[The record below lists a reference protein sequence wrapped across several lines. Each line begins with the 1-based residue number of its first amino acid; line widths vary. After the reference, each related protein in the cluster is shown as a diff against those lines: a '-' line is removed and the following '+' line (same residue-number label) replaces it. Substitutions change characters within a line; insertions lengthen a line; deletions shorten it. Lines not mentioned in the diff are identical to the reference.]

1 MFVSKIVR
9 EERRSPMIRTS
20 LVVLTALFACLSNA
34 QTVSFSFTAPEGAE
48 LEKYP
53 VMPGPLSVA
62 DQAKLGLA
70 AKTLDRPVDFFNHYR
85 NVRNGRFVFETLPA
99 GTIVLASADG
109 KPRYKADCGNRLVEP
124 AKCPT
129 CPPVKNDSVAD
140 TLGGKKSS
148 PTNGASTPGAWSR
161 FWDNVDKSW
170 GSMWGGLGSLLGS
183 LLPLL
188 LLLGLL
194 GLIAYAIARAIQN
207 RRGNGG
213 ATATATAVQNPPA
226 PNPPPG
232 PVTTAQP
239 VQQTQTVP
247 PLPQQAPATTAA
259 TPTNP
264 PASFPAGRAIIDLGD
279 ANSATRIQAG
289 QNFSRIEFNEDPTDG
304 STTIRIFRR

>member
-1 MFVSKIVR
+1 
-9 EERRSPMIRTS
+9 MIRTS
-20 LVVLTALFACLSNA
+20 LVGLMVLFVSLSSA
-34 QTVSFSFTAPEGAE
+34 QTESFSFAAPEGAE

-62 DQAKLGLA
+62 DQAKLGLS
-70 AKTLDRPVDFFNHYR
+70 AKTLEKPANVFNHYR
-85 NVRNGRFVFETLPA
+85 QLRTGRFVFETLPA
-99 GTIVLASADG
+99 GTLVLVSKEGAL
-109 KPRYKADCGNRLVEP
+109 RYKAECGNRLVEP

-129 CPPVKNDSVAD
+129 CPVVKSGATTD
-140 TLGGKKSS
+140 TLGGKKNAAGGASS
-148 PTNGASTPGAWSR
+148 PSAWSR
-161 FWDNVDKSW
+161 FWDNLDKSW
-170 GSMWGGLGSLLGS
+170 GSMWGGLGSLLGF

-194 GLIAYAIARAIQN
+194 GLIAYPIARAIQN
-207 RRGNGG
+207 RRGDGA

-226 PNPPPG
+226 PNPPPP
-232 PVTTAQP
+232 PVTTA
-239 VQQTQTVP
+239 QTQTVP
-247 PLPQQAPATTAA
+247 PLPQQAQTATAT

-289 QNFSRIEFNEDPTDG
+289 QNFSRIEFNEDPIDG